1 MEQHFSAYKDSDFQP
16 GGCLFPLNTAIQS
29 QGQMGRL
36 YRIMWGEMKAWQYII
51 KKYILSS
58 IPMIISL

>member
-1 MEQHFSAYKDSDFQP
+1 MWDRSNEENTTKGMEQHFSAYKDSDFQP

-36 YRIMWGEMKAWQYII
+36 YRIM
-51 KKYILSS
+51 
-58 IPMIISL
+58 